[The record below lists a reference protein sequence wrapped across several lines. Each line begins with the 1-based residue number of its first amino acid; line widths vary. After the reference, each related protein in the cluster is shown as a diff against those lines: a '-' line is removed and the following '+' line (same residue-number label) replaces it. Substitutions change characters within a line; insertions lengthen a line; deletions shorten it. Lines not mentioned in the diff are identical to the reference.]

1 MGVTINL
8 SSGGKLSSLL
18 SNNSMLKSTRDK
30 LQRQAERDNKVAF
43 FEAQKENLKNTEAS
57 DVEGIARKLE
67 LFHSYEDQISAVKQE
82 YNSSQMFSALDEAR
96 ERGEKLAEAAK
107 KNKPKTEEERRKE
120 ALKEASGDEPGDG
133 MLSEIMDSL
142 DAIEEKQLEESAD
155 AAQNMDKLA
164 EVDNVDADM
173 AETGNV
179 ADAALN
185 VTNNVNGN
193 ANVGTADLEYASGT
207 DVKPDKYNYKSYV
220 PFDVRV

>member
-1 MGVTINL
+1 M
-8 SSGGKLSSLL
+8 SSLL

-120 ALKEASGDEPGDG
+120 ALKEASGDESGDG

-155 AAQNMDKLA
+155 AAQNMDKLS
-164 EVDNVDADM
+164 DVDADV

-179 ADAALN
+179 ADVALDT
-185 VTNNVNGN
+185 TNNADSS
-193 ANVGTADLEYASGT
+193 ANVGTSDLEYASGT
-207 DVKPDKYNYKSYV
+207 EVKPDKYNYKNYV